1 MISMNDNDGF
11 YNIDDICKLFRVSK
25 ITVYRWL
32 KAKKI
37 TGYKVGR
44 AFLFKKTDIE
54 KFIEESKV

>member
-1 MISMNDNDGF
+1 MISMKEGEF
-11 YNIDDICKLFRVSK
+11 YKIDDICKIFQVSK

-44 AFLFKKTDIE
+44 SYLFKKSDIE
-54 KFIEESKV
+54 KFLEVSKV

>member
-1 MISMNDNDGF
+1 MISMKEDEF

-37 TGYKVGR
+37 IGYKMGK
-44 AFLFKKTDIE
+44 AYLFKKADIDR
-54 KFIEESKV
+54 FIEESRV

>member
-1 MISMNDNDGF
+1 MISMKEGEF
-11 YNIDDICKLFRVSK
+11 YKIDDICKIFQVSK

-44 AFLFKKTDIE
+44 SYLFKKSDIE
-54 KFIEESKV
+54 KFLEDSRV

>member
-1 MISMNDNDGF
+1 MNDNDGF

>member
-1 MISMNDNDGF
+1 MISMKEDEF

-37 TGYKVGR
+37 IGYKIGK
-44 AFLFKKTDIE
+44 AYLFKKADID
-54 KFIEESKV
+54 KFIEESRV

>member
-1 MISMNDNDGF
+1 MKKDEF

-37 TGYKVGR
+37 IGYKMGK
-44 AFLFKKTDIE
+44 AYLFKKSDID

>member
-1 MISMNDNDGF
+1 MISMKKDEF

-37 TGYKVGR
+37 IGYKMGK
-44 AFLFKKTDIE
+44 AYLFKKSDID

>member
-44 AFLFKKTDIE
+44 AYLFKKADID
-54 KFIEESKV
+54 KFIEESRV

>member
-1 MISMNDNDGF
+1 MKEDEF

-37 TGYKVGR
+37 IGYKIGK
-44 AFLFKKTDIE
+44 AYLFKKADID
-54 KFIEESKV
+54 KFIEESRV

>member
-1 MISMNDNDGF
+1 MISMKEGEF
-11 YNIDDICKLFRVSK
+11 YKIDDICKIFQVSK

-44 AFLFKKTDIE
+44 SYLFKKSDIE
-54 KFIEESKV
+54 KFLEDSKV

>member
-1 MISMNDNDGF
+1 MKEDEF

-37 TGYKVGR
+37 IGYKMGK
-44 AFLFKKTDIE
+44 AYLFKKADID

>member
-1 MISMNDNDGF
+1 MISMKEDEF

-37 TGYKVGR
+37 IGYKMGK
-44 AFLFKKTDIE
+44 AYLFKKADID

>member
-1 MISMNDNDGF
+1 MISMNGEEF

-37 TGYKVGR
+37 VGYKVGKSY
-44 AFLFKKTDIE
+44 LFKKADVD
-54 KFIEESKV
+54 KLIEESKV

>member
-1 MISMNDNDGF
+1 MKDDEF
-11 YNIDDICKLFRVSK
+11 YNIDDICRLFRVSK

-37 TGYKVGR
+37 IGYKMGK
-44 AFLFKKTDIE
+44 AYLFKKADID

>member
-1 MISMNDNDGF
+1 MISMKEDEF
-11 YNIDDICKLFRVSK
+11 YNIDDICRLFRVSK

-37 TGYKVGR
+37 IGYKMGK
-44 AFLFKKTDIE
+44 AYLFKKADID

>member
-1 MISMNDNDGF
+1 MISMKDDEF
-11 YNIDDICKLFRVSK
+11 YNIDDICRLFRVSK

-37 TGYKVGR
+37 IGYKMGK
-44 AFLFKKTDIE
+44 AYLFKKADID

>member
-1 MISMNDNDGF
+1 MKEGEF
-11 YNIDDICKLFRVSK
+11 YKIDDICKIFQVSK

-44 AFLFKKTDIE
+44 SYLFKKSDIE
-54 KFIEESKV
+54 KFLEDSKV